1 MAGQSGLIHRIG
13 LNRRSQQYVSP
24 PAQCLF
30 RRQNAAGYFISRFDE
45 QLPGL
50 QRYQFTLPLG
60 QKKLHLPVRYFADAT
75 GDNQHRTLG
84 IGSGGKRRL
93 LRPTH
98 NRRDHFRQSGAA
110 DPERRLPGCGN
121 RLGNRAHVRFGRC
134 IK

>member
-1 MAGQSGLIHRIG
+1 M
-13 LNRRSQQYVSP
+13 
-24 PAQCLF
+24 F
-30 RRQNAAGYFISRFDE
+30 RRQNAAGDFISRFDE

-50 QRYQFTLPLG
+50 QRNQLTLSLS
-60 QKKLHLPVRYFADAT
+60 QKKFHLTVRYLADAT
-75 GDNQHRTLG
+75 GDNQHRPLG
-84 IGSGGKRRL
+84 IGSSGKRRL

-98 NRRDHFRQSGAA
+98 DRRNHFRQSGAA